1 MQGVKKIIS
10 KDYGNAEPLKKFSI
24 IGIIDQKI
32 VK

>member
-24 IGIIDQKI
+24 TEKINQKI